1 MRRVLREFCAENN
14 THIEAA
20 IRAGAQRIE
29 LCDNLAVGGT
39 TASYGVM
46 QATIALAHAHQV
58 AVMVLI
64 RPRGGHF
71 VYTETEVTTMLT
83 DIQCARQLG
92 ADGVVIGALTPQGT
106 VDKDVMRRL
115 LAQAAGMDCTF
126 HMAFDALAVSE
137 QLATIDWLAANG
149 VRRILTHGGPANQPI
164 EAHLPWLRQLI
175 AQAAGRLTVML
186 GGTVTHQNIVALA
199 QMLDTDE
206 FHGTQIVP
214 L

>member
-1 MRRVLREFCAENN
+1 MAVRRVLREFCAENN

-106 VDKDVMRRL
+106 VDKDVMRRN
-115 LAQAAGMDCTF
+115 T
-126 HMAFDALAVSE
+126 
-137 QLATIDWLAANG
+137 
-149 VRRILTHGGPANQPI
+149 RITP
-164 EAHLPWLRQLI
+164 
-175 AQAAGRLTVML
+175 
-186 GGTVTHQNIVALA
+186 
-199 QMLDTDE
+199 
-206 FHGTQIVP
+206 
-214 L
+214 